1 MRYTNNARQMKTHR
15 FLFLAFFLI
24 FSPFSLRGQEVVHEG
39 NLVMEDFITALA
51 IPNLT
56 SITRVTGSV
65 TLRGGLTP
73 AIPLNALQT
82 IEGNL
87 EINGLTALTE
97 LTNFLPALTNVGG
110 DVIIQ
115 NNTLLARIDGLMAL
129 TDIGG
134 SLQIGGVGDNEG
146 NPALAVLVGAVV
158 AGMPSV
164 PAFDALT
171 TLGGSLTIANNGML
185 DDYPRFDD
193 LPSITGTL
201 RIQNNAEMSTF
212 PSFNSLTMITAD
224 LHFEGMPLPTALPDF
239 ASLMS
244 VGGNIVLK
252 DNAALS
258 SCCSFLNIL
267 NSASGTVNIAGNA
280 SGCATRA
287 EVGNSCYTGG
297 DLNIDNASK
306 VPGNVRLIT
315 RITGNLIIRGGSH
328 RSFPDFASL
337 TEVTGSITVQGIHNV
352 SGSRIKPPGG
362 TGGTF
367 PADNI
372 FPELDRVG
380 GDIVFEQNFNI
391 GSFRNIFAKL
401 RRVGGVLRFGREPT
415 SSVSHAHQ
423 RFDALTGFDLLE
435 SVKGFILFEGAEA
448 SDSRLQDIEN
458 FPTFPALRRI
468 GSEGIYMRY
477 FALSQME
484 DADNGI
490 ILFPNLERVEGSV
503 QFLDSEEARN
513 LPSFPKLRFI
523 GGRIFLSDLTA
534 LTSYIGLNAL
544 RLVGSGG
551 IVFTNKM
558 ESLRSVEGFNSLET
572 AGNIAIGGF
581 AAFRLI
587 RRF

>member
-1 MRYTNNARQMKTHR
+1 MKTHR
-15 FLFLAFFLI
+15 LLFLAFFLT
-24 FSPFSLRGQEVVHEG
+24 FSPISLRGQEVVHEG

-134 SLQIGGVGDNEG
+134 SLQIGGVGDSEG
-146 NPALAVLVGAVV
+146 NPALAVLVGAV
-158 AGMPSV
+158 GTGSMPSV
-164 PAFDALT
+164 DAFDALT
-171 TLGGSLTIANNGML
+171 TLGGALTIANNGML
-185 DDYPRFDD
+185 DDSPRFDD

-201 RIQNNAEMSTF
+201 RIQNNAAMSTF
-212 PSFNSLTMITAD
+212 PSFNSLRTITED
-224 LHFEGMPLPTALPDF
+224 FHFEGMPLPTALPDF

-306 VPGNVRLIT
+306 VPGNVRLIP

-337 TEVTGSITVQGIHNV
+337 TEVTGSITVQSIHNV
-352 SGSRIKPPGG
+352 SGTSIRPPGG

-367 PADNI
+367 AADNI

-391 GSFRNIFAKL
+391 GSLRNVFAKL
-401 RRVGGVLRFGREPT
+401 RRVGGVIRFGRAST
-415 SSVSHAHQ
+415 STVVVRKFKDSMHL
-423 RFDALTGFDLLE
+423 RAL
-435 SVKGFILFEGAEA
+435 
-448 SDSRLQDIEN
+448 
-458 FPTFPALRRI
+458 
-468 GSEGIYMRY
+468 IYWK
-477 FALSQME
+477 
-484 DADNGI
+484 
-490 ILFPNLERVEGSV
+490 V
-503 QFLDSEEARN
+503 
-513 LPSFPKLRFI
+513 
-523 GGRIFLSDLTA
+523 
-534 LTSYIGLNAL
+534 
-544 RLVGSGG
+544 
-551 IVFTNKM
+551 
-558 ESLRSVEGFNSLET
+558 
-572 AGNIAIGGF
+572 
-581 AAFRLI
+581 
-587 RRF
+587 